1 MPSAEFWNARVA
13 AANPP
18 IRQSETRIPERPDQT
33 DFLQKWYDWHRGYRI
48 IKHDNGRE
56 EHHSMIGERLEDVAP
71 GYLPRTLDELR
82 ATSYISGIVSN
93 QTSTESSQIVDQS
106 STGGLN
112 ANIDSLSGPSAVSD
126 EDPIDPEDRIF
137 DPPEITSPTTL
148 SLTTLLS
155 TNTLSTTSLPIVSS
169 PIPSISTTLQM
180 RTPSRTTSHADRA
193 RQAEYQAR
201 RVAALRRELSR
212 MRSGIGR
219 VLSGLQELGE
229 HIPDS
234 QDAVRSSANLDSR
247 LQVLQNRLTGTRGLE
262 HIGAL
267 PDQLANDTRDTMD
280 STPGALERLPGI
292 LDLVRNDLQLSL
304 QQRLEAARDAEGWT
318 RRQRELVA
326 VRLEEI
332 ESEAQ
337 AATERRRQLE
347 REVRMHEQNARI
359 FGTREEVERQ
369 GAEYESPIGGLF
381 TRAYARY
388 GAREE
393 ERRQEQLLQEIFE
406 AGERFV
412 ADDDGEEASQPD
424 RYQSGGPRPPP
435 TTAMERTMR
444 ATSSI
449 LMDREETA
457 EERRERADVARLG
470 QLRQHNIILDED
482 VGGNSLL
489 QDLERRA
496 PDRRYGHSATMRRQM
511 APAADH
517 LDPELDIDDMDE
529 HVSSENVQEE
539 LAGLDINDGRP
550 APKTD
555 EEMMVKSECKICYG
569 QLATVAI
576 LPCGQSR
583 L

>member
-33 DFLQKWYDWHRGYRI
+33 DFLEKWYDWHRGYRI

-56 EHHSMIGERLEDVAP
+56 EHQSMIGERLEDVAP

-82 ATSYISGIVSN
+82 ATSYISGTVSN

-106 STGGLN
+106 PTGGLT
-112 ANIDSLSGPSAVSD
+112 ANIDSLSGPSAVLD

-169 PIPSISTTLQM
+169 PMPSPSTTLQA

-212 MRSGIGR
+212 MRSGIER

-229 HIPDS
+229 HIPNS

-247 LQVLQNRLTGTRGLE
+247 LQVLQNRLTGTQGLD

-267 PDQLANDTRDTMD
+267 PDQLANSDTRDTMD
-280 STPGALERLPGI
+280 STSGALERLPGI
-292 LDLVRNDLQLSL
+292 LGLVRNDLQLSL

-393 ERRQEQLLQEIFE
+393 ERRQEQLLQEILE
-406 AGERFV
+406 AEERVV

-435 TTAMERTMR
+435 TTAMERTIR

-457 EERRERADVARLG
+457 EQRRERTDVARLE
-470 QLRQHNIILDED
+470 QLQQHNIILDED
-482 VGGNSLL
+482 VGGNPHLH
-489 QDLERRA
+489 DLERRA
-496 PDRRYGHSATMRRQM
+496 TDRRYGHFASMRRRM
-511 APAADH
+511 APATDH
-517 LDPELDIDDMDE
+517 FDPELDIDDMDE
-529 HVSSENVQEE
+529 DDHSENVEE
-539 LAGLDINDGRP
+539 ERAGLDTNDGRP

-569 QLATVAI
+569 QLATVAV
-576 LPCGQSR
+576 LPCGQS
-583 L
+583 